1 MNTARSKTDTSL
13 YRNSERYRSSGGYGS
28 ASEGVVSQMRVG
40 GGFGGSGG
48 LGAWGCWDSW
58 CCSCSWHQ
66 RCNPICH
73 GIAAMYPARAAFGR
87 GEKIVLTSAKSR
99 IGSAASI
106 TWLRRL

>member
-1 MNTARSKTDTSL
+1 MNIMNTRGFTAG
-13 YRNSERYRSSGGYGS
+13 NSVSRGSPRYGSVATGGYGS
-28 ASEGVVSQMRVG
+28 ASQGVVSQMRVG

-73 GIAAMYPARAAFGR
+73 WDCCDVPCTRCIWP
-87 GEKIVLTSAKSR
+87 
-99 IGSAASI
+99 
-106 TWLRRL
+106 W